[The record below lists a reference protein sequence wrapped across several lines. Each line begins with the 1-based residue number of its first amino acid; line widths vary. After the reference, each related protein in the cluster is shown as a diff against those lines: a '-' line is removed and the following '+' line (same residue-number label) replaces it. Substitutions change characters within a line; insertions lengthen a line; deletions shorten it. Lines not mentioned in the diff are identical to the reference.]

1 MNRNL
6 DNLGRIVIPKEMR
19 TKLGLKNGD
28 EVKIELDGNKV
39 IITNPKGFN
48 LVKYI
53 EDKMID
59 ENSSVEVYRTLN
71 DILDKIR
78 G

>member
-28 EVKIELDGNKV
+28 EVKIELDGSKV
-39 IITNPKGFN
+39 IITNPKGFD

-53 EDKMID
+53 ENKMID